1 MASLVLTSKTAGK
14 LDKRE
19 GKMEV
24 LDYYFFCG

>member
-1 MASLVLTSKTAGK
+1 MVLTSKTAGK

-24 LDYYFFCG
+24 LDYYFFVARG